1 MIGVIG
7 VIMGIS
13 IGVLWANLFFFLET
27 PYGDNSVSLR
37 FEKGTSVNEILKK
50 LEANQVISNISFFK
64 AYLWFTHTGPNLRAG
79 EYIFPPRQTPR
90 EVLSR
95 LLKGDFSTHKITIPE
110 GWTARQIAIH
120 LASLELVDPQ
130 AFLLKCIDQNFI
142 KSLGLSVPTLEG
154 YLYPDTYEIYKPKD
168 EEEVI
173 RKMVERFKEVY
184 IKNFAGQES
193 HVGLPIESVIT
204 LASIVEKETGNAAE
218 RPIVASVFLN
228 RIRKNMPLASDPT
241 IIYSI
246 PDFNGNLTRA
256 DLERPGPYNSY
267 LNVGLPP
274 TPICNPG
281 KEAIQAVINPL
292 QTNYLFFV
300 AKGDGT
306 HQFSETEDQHFAAV
320 RKYQLGK

>member
-1 MIGVIG
+1 MIGVVG
-7 VIMGIS
+7 VIVGIS

-37 FEKGTSVNEILKK
+37 FEKGTSVSEILKK

-204 LASIVEKETGNAAE
+204 LASIVEKVTGKRFPVFMKETFFDPLGMTNSWINDVTDTTRRKIAISYNSRWIPQKDDPYDGVYGDKGLYSSTADMLKWNLAFYQGKLISNEIQKEAYAPRSFE
-218 RPIVASVFLN
+218 RP
-228 RIRKNMPLASDPT
+228 
-241 IIYSI
+241 
-246 PDFNGNLTRA
+246 
-256 DLERPGPYNSY
+256 
-267 LNVGLPP
+267 
-274 TPICNPG
+274 
-281 KEAIQAVINPL
+281 
-292 QTNYLFFV
+292 
-300 AKGDGT
+300 
-306 HQFSETEDQHFAAV
+306 
-320 RKYQLGK
+320 

>member
-1 MIGVIG
+1 MIVITS
-7 VIMGIS
+7 IF
-13 IGVLWANLFFFLET
+13 IGVLIVNLFFFLET
-27 PYGDNSVSLR
+27 PFGDSNVSLR
-37 FEKGTSVNEILKK
+37 FEKGTSVNEIISR
-50 LEANQVISNISFFK
+50 LEKSQVVSNIPFFK
-64 AYLWFTHTGPNLRAG
+64 AYVWFTGTGSSLRAG

-90 EVLSR
+90 DVLSR
-95 LLKGDFSTHKITIPE
+95 LLKGDFSTHKVTIPE

-120 LASLELVDPQ
+120 LAGLDLVDPR
-130 AFLLKCIDQNFI
+130 AFLLKCIDQKFI
-142 KSLGLSVPTLEG
+142 KSLGLNVPTLEG

-173 RKMVERFKEVY
+173 RKMVERFKDVY

-193 HVGLPIESVIT
+193 HIGLPIESVIT
-204 LASIVEKETGNAAE
+204 LASIVEKETGNASE
-218 RPIVASVFLN
+218 RPIIASVFLN
-228 RIRKNMPLASDPT
+228 RLKKNMPLASDPT

-246 PDFNGNLTRA
+246 ADFNGNLTRA

-274 TPICNPG
+274 TPICSPG
-281 KEAIQAVINPL
+281 KEAIQAVLNPL

-300 AKGDGT
+300 SRNDGT

-320 RKYQLGK
+320 RKYQQSKN